1 MLGVGVSPRLPCI
14 SLHLSCIALHFPY
27 ISFTSPRHLS
37 SISQYL
43 PRLLDQRRLRPL
55 RAQLQDTRALVLL
68 ALAHVREELRDA
80 LQPELPLEVAH
91 LVSSQ

>member
-14 SLHLSCIALHFPY
+14 SLHLSCIALQIPY

-55 RAQLQDTRALVLL
+55 RAQLQDARALVLL
-68 ALAHVREELRDA
+68 GLRA
-80 LQPELPLEVAH
+80 GLGLGLRVG
-91 LVSSQ
+91 LGLGLRFGFGLGLG

>member
-14 SLHLSCIALHFPY
+14 FLNLSRIALHFPY

-55 RAQLQDTRALVLL
+55 RAQLQDARALVLL
-68 ALAHVREELRDA
+68 GLRA
-80 LQPELPLEVAH
+80 GLGLGLRVG
-91 LVSSQ
+91 LGLGLRFGFGLRLG